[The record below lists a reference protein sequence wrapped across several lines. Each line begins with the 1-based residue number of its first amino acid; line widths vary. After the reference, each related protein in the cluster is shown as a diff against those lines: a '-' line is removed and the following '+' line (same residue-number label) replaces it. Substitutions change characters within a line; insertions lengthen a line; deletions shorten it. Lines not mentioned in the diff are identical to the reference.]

1 MLVSLIL
8 GTIASSMATT
18 EVVVT
23 GSTTVGPLG
32 IMCAEEFNIA
42 QDDYHVSVSQTG
54 TGAGVT
60 SIAEGDSDIAMAS
73 REITPDEK
81 AKYGDKFQEN
91 LIGYDG
97 IAICVSNAVYNAG
110 VTSLTKDQI
119 KGIYSGSIKNW
130 KEVGGPDDEIYV
142 TSREIGSGTR
152 DSFLEDIYGSKT
164 VDTPGVNTY
173 SSSNSEIK
181 MAITGSDKAI
191 GYLGYS
197 YTESDKM
204 TPVKVDGIGI
214 NPATIK
220 DKTYPLA
227 RKLYLDTFGEPTP
240 GAQAFIDYVKGPEGQ
255 QIAVDNG
262 FIPL

>member
-8 GTIASSMATT
+8 GTIASSMAAT

-42 QDDYHVSVSQTG
+42 QGDYHVSVSQTG

-60 SIAEGDSDIAMAS
+60 SIAEGNSDIAMAS

-91 LIGYDG
+91 LVGYDG

-119 KGIYSGSIKNW
+119 KGIYLN
-130 KEVGGPDDEIYV
+130 
-142 TSREIGSGTR
+142 
-152 DSFLEDIYGSKT
+152 
-164 VDTPGVNTY
+164 TPQLCCV
-173 SSSNSEIK
+173 
-181 MAITGSDKAI
+181 
-191 GYLGYS
+191 
-197 YTESDKM
+197 
-204 TPVKVDGIGI
+204 V
-214 NPATIK
+214 
-220 DKTYPLA
+220 
-227 RKLYLDTFGEPTP
+227 
-240 GAQAFIDYVKGPEGQ
+240 
-255 QIAVDNG
+255 
-262 FIPL
+262 